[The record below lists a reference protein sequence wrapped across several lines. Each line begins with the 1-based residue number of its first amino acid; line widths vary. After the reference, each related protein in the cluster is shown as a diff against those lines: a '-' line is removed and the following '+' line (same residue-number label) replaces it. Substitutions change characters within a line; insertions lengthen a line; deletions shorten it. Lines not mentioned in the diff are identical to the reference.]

1 MYKSLDVISIIN
13 KFVLGFEKGHAIDA
27 SLTELGQVFIA
38 FSVETSIDD
47 DADSKT
53 WILFP

>member
-1 MYKSLDVISIIN
+1 MYKSLDVISIMNIL
-13 KFVLGFEKGHAIDA
+13 VLGFEKRHAINTC
-27 SLTELGQVFIA
+27 LIEPGQVFIA
-38 FSVETSIDD
+38 VSVETSIDD

>member
-1 MYKSLDVISIIN
+1 MYKSLDVISIMN
-13 KFVLGFEKGHAIDA
+13 KFVLGFEKRHALNTC
-27 SLTELGQVFIA
+27 LTELGKIFIA
-38 FSVETSIDD
+38 VSVETIIDD